1 MDVDVVNMFVLA
13 GGTLV
18 IPILAFFASFYMWP
32 AAIIHVYNWYWRRR
46 LGLQVV
52 YSENRGYRFCY
63 SHRGK
68 PGPGRPTILMLHGFS
83 ANKDMWL
90 PVAKFLPKHQH
101 LLCID
106 MPGHEG
112 TSRTD
117 ARDYSIEGQVKRI
130 RQFVESVRLTKR
142 PFHLVGTS
150 MGGNVAGVYAARYP
164 NDLCSVTLI
173 CPAGLPTESPFVERL
188 RELEKDQEL
197 SGSLDPQG
205 IPLIPSTP
213 EEMDDMLKLCSFV
226 RFKIPQQILQGL
238 VDVRVPNNDF
248 YRELFM
254 EIVGEKSRHSL
265 HENMHLITVPTQVI
279 WGKHDQVVDVS
290 GSSMLKE
297 AVSGCQVDLLDN
309 CGHSVVMER
318 PRKTAQLIMDFI
330 NNQHNTGSG
339 SNNSKKLS

>member
-1 MDVDVVNMFVLA
+1 
-13 GGTLV
+13 
-18 IPILAFFASFYMWP
+18 
-32 AAIIHVYNWYWRRR
+32 
-46 LGLQVV
+46 
-52 YSENRGYRFCY
+52 
-63 SHRGK
+63 
-68 PGPGRPTILMLHGFS
+68 
-83 ANKDMWL
+83 
-90 PVAKFLPKHQH
+90 
-101 LLCID
+101 
-106 MPGHEG
+106 
-112 TSRTD
+112 
-117 ARDYSIEGQVKRI
+117 
-130 RQFVESVRLTKR
+130 
-142 PFHLVGTS
+142 
-150 MGGNVAGVYAARYP
+150 
-164 NDLCSVTLI
+164 
-173 CPAGLPTESPFVERL
+173 
-188 RELEKDQEL
+188 
-197 SGSLDPQG
+197 
-205 IPLIPSTP
+205 
-213 EEMDDMLKLCSFV
+213 MLKLCSFV

>member
-1 MDVDVVNMFVLA
+1 MF
-13 GGTLV
+13 
-18 IPILAFFASFYMWP
+18 
-32 AAIIHVYNWYWRRR
+32 
-46 LGLQVV
+46 
-52 YSENRGYRFCY
+52 
-63 SHRGK
+63 
-68 PGPGRPTILMLHGFS
+68 
-83 ANKDMWL
+83 
-90 PVAKFLPKHQH
+90 
-101 LLCID
+101 LCWITTCLCV
-106 MPGHEG
+106 P
-112 TSRTD
+112 SV
-117 ARDYSIEGQVKRI
+117 SV
-130 RQFVESVRLTKR
+130 QFVESVRLTKR

-173 CPAGLPTESPFVERL
+173 CPAGLPNESPFVERL

-213 EEMDDMLKLCSFV
+213 EEMEDMLKLCSFV

-330 NNQHNTGSG
+330 NNQHDTGSG

>member
-13 GGTLV
+13 GVTLV

-32 AAIIHVYNWYWRRR
+32 AAIIHHNI
-46 LGLQVV
+46 GCAEQQ
-52 YSENRGYRFCY
+52 GFCWKG
-63 SHRGK
+63 HAT
-68 PGPGRPTILMLHGFS
+68 PAHAAHIIRPTS
-83 ANKDMWL
+83 S
-90 PVAKFLPKHQH
+90 FLPKHQH
-101 LLCID
+101 LLCVD

-173 CPAGLPTESPFVERL
+173 CPAGTNAY
-188 RELEKDQEL
+188 DQEL
-197 SGSLDPQG
+197 SGSLDPQA

-213 EEMDDMLKLCSFV
+213 EEMEDMLKLCSFV

-265 HENMHLITVPTQVI
+265 HENMHLITAPTQVI
-279 WGKHDQVVDVS
+279 WGKHDQVGGCLWLPATSQD
-290 GSSMLKE
+290 SSAHHGLY
-297 AVSGCQVDLLDN
+297 Q
-309 CGHSVVMER
+309 
-318 PRKTAQLIMDFI
+318 
-330 NNQHNTGSG
+330 
-339 SNNSKKLS
+339 